1 LQQKQQKPLVDAPSQ
16 RLSESLYSGND
27 RFHHAFPRFIE
38 TNKNIN
44 IPKSFL
50 QKYMPT
56 FEYI

>member
-44 IPKSFL
+44 IPNL
-50 QKYMPT
+50 A
-56 FEYI
+56 